1 MAHLPI
7 FSISFPSNAHI
18 MYQVIAAIA
27 MMDLVETGPII
38 QEWFEINNEVESH
51 SMELEVYYGYTNL
64 ISNLG
69 MNFFIWIG
77 LFAAIPLS
85 LLIKLCSKFCRPAR
99 IVYNKFCD
107 YMYYTVIV
115 RFFLQSILELAVC
128 GFIDLSA
135 MNFSNGGYA
144 FSYALSFI
152 AIGAIVFYAFVIRHF
167 LHNNVYRFHE
177 FDFKKKFGE
186 MYSGLK
192 EPYQKWLL
200 ISQDVF
206 VLRRFIYGFIA
217 IFLVH

>member
-1 MAHLPI
+1 
-7 FSISFPSNAHI
+7 
-18 MYQVIAAIA
+18 

-38 QEWFEINNEVESH
+38 QEWLDIDNEVESH
-51 SMELEVYYGYTNL
+51 SAELEGYYGYTNM

-85 LLIKLCSKFCRPAR
+85 LLIKLCGKFFRPAR
-99 IVYNKFCD
+99 IVYGKFCD

-115 RFFLQSILELAVC
+115 RFFLQSILEFAFS

-135 MNFSNGGYA
+135 MNFSNAGYA

-152 AIGAIVFYAFVIRHF
+152 SIGAIIFYAFVIRHF
-167 LHNNVYRFHE
+167 LHNNVDRFHE
-177 FDFKKKFGE
+177 VNFKKKFGE
-186 MYSGLK
+186 MYNGLK
-192 EPYQKWLL
+192 EPYQKWVL

-206 VLRRFIYGFIA
+206 VLRRFVYGFTA